1 MTIFISII
9 LVIIA
14 LCVWDIRKLLQKLY
28 EEDAIGFEIES
39 DEDE

>member
-1 MTIFISII
+1 MGSRFKRRDPP
-9 LVIIA
+9 